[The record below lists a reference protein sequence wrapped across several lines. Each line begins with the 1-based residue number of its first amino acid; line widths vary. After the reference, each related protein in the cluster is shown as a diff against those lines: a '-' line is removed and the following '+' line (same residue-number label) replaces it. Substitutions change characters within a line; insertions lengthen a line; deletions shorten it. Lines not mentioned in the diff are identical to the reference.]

1 MKHPQDRYRF
11 PDFRAR
17 LRELQ
22 GDRSNVEFAAFLGMS
37 RQTIGF
43 YLNGDRIPD
52 ILALRQIAERCNVSA
67 DWLLGLS
74 DVKDPDGTLQQVCR
88 YTGLNA
94 QSVQFLHDNIAWR
107 DEDGRYRGGFSDDE
121 YNPKQFFDEFFRFNP
136 RRVGTGSLMSVVS
149 NLCHAINEY
158 LRLQEHNDY
167 PEDRKTYIEEI
178 NQKYWQYGVVARYV
192 ESELQDRILMS
203 QIALKDF
210 FELTTSAKIIGS
222 IPPEEAL
229 PNERSDPDAPK
240 E

>member
-52 ILALRQIAERCNVSA
+52 ILALRQIAERCNVSS

-74 DVKDPDGTLQQVCR
+74 DVKGTDSTLRQVCQ

-94 QSVQFLHDNIAWR
+94 QSVQFLHNNIAWR

-121 YNPKQFFDEFFRFNP
+121 YNPKKFFDEFFRFNP
-136 RRVGTGSLMSVVS
+136 RRAWKSGLMSVVS

-158 LRLQEHNDY
+158 LRLPDGSAADC
-167 PEDRKTYIEEI
+167 PDDRSIYIEEI
-178 NQKYWQYGVVARYV
+178 NREYRKYGIIATYV
-192 ESELQDRILMS
+192 ERELQDRINGAKTEL
-203 QIALKDF
+203 QGFFDLTIA
-210 FELTTSAKIIGS
+210 SKIIES
-222 IPPEEAL
+222 LL
-229 PNERSDPDAPK
+229 PGQNERSDPDAPQ